1 MTSAD
6 FAPKTK
12 ITLEDFQRLM
22 TTPVVEGRI
31 GELNNIS
38 PY

>member
-1 MTSAD
+1 MTSRD
-6 FAPKTK
+6 FAPQTK
-12 ITLEDFQRLM
+12 ISLQDFRRLM
-22 TTPVVEGRI
+22 TTDVVEGKI